1 MGWILFFFLLKKG
14 KKIIRWCHSC
24 CRCIYNQVKW
34 VKASE
39 VAEEDNKH
47 KKAPTFEMF
56 TATKRVSFCATQRN
70 RTHEILLSV
79 EKNFRKCLS
88 NSIFL
93 LLASVKIP
101 VMSATQKWLTGW
113 LTRRHFLMGKCGKFL
128 RTVYGVLIISE
139 SERKNAHPLPFLI
152 ALFTNKGACRCV
164 CISETNVHCRNHV
177 NGASMFMFRCSSCS
191 PLCFCSCI

>member
-1 MGWILFFFLLKKG
+1 MVLTKKRTSLAKWYVWAREREGERKSTCTPANMGWILFFFLLKKG

-113 LTRRHFLMGKCGKFL
+113 LTRFLSKRHFLMGKCGKFL

-139 SERKNAHPLPFLI
+139 SEEKECAPFTI
-152 ALFTNKGACRCV
+152 FNRF
-164 CISETNVHCRNHV
+164 IY
-177 NGASMFMFRCSSCS
+177 
-191 PLCFCSCI
+191 